1 MTKKKETKK
10 ESEKKPEAEPEEV
23 KLIQPSELGKTI
35 ATKPMKNKT
44 IAELAKEVSQ
54 DLTTAEPQPPTDD
67 KISTAA
73 NSSGGENSGVT
84 PSETTTEAE
93 KATPDSAPK
102 KAEKAEKPPKEKKPK
117 RPSKAFFLHVPLQE
131 KVLFTRHLSIGIK
144 SGMTLTGAL
153 ELIREQTRSRSLKII
168 IDQVM
173 EDIQSG
179 IFLAK
184 SLERYKNVFGNL
196 FINIIKIGES
206 SGTLSENLN
215 YLTEELKKRA
225 ALHSKVRGALIYP
238 SVVLVATI
246 GIAGAMIIFIF
257 PKILPVFASLDI
269 KLPFTTRALIA
280 LSNALSNHGL
290 LIGVGAVLFVIG
302 VIVLLKIRAVK
313 HVVHHVLLYVPVVR
327 KIVVQVN
334 MANFARTFGLLLKSG
349 VNIIEAVNITAETTE
364 NLVYQHELK
373 ASSSVLQKGEFLSSY
388 LSKNSKLFPPIA
400 ANMIRVG
407 ENTGNLVDN
416 LDYVS
421 GYYEGEVDDF
431 VKNLSSIIEP
441 ALMLVMGVIVGFI
454 ALSIITP
461 IYSLTQGLTR

>member
-1 MTKKKETKK
+1 MPDKKKIKKKSAAKAETT
-10 ESEKKPEAEPEEV
+10 PEEV
-23 KLIQPSELGKTI
+23 TLIQPADLGKTSASAAI
-35 ATKPMKNKT
+35 KDKT
-44 IAELAKEVSQ
+44 IAELARAASGDSGAGLATKAAAGEISS
-54 DLTTAEPQPPTDD
+54 LAGPPTGDPPD
-67 KISTAA
+67 NGARSGDALVPAA
-73 NSSGGENSGVT
+73 R
-84 PSETTTEAE
+84 PEA
-93 KATPDSAPK
+93 
-102 KAEKAEKPPKEKKPK
+102 AEKPVEEKPTKAK
-117 RPSKAFFLHVPLQE
+117 RKKRSGKAFFLHVPLQE

-153 ELIREQTRSRSLKII
+153 ELIREQTRSRSLKVI
-168 IDQVM
+168 IDQIM

-184 SLERYKNVFGNL
+184 SLERYKNVFGKL

-206 SGTLSENLN
+206 SGTLAENLN

-238 SVVLVATI
+238 SVVLVATV

-257 PKILPVFASLDI
+257 PKILPVFASLNV

-280 LSNALSNHGL
+280 LSNALSSHGL
-290 LIGVGAVLFVIG
+290 LVGVGLVLLVIA
-302 VIVLLKIRAVK
+302 VIVLLKIQAVR
-313 HVVHHVLLYVPVVR
+313 HVVQHILLHAPIVK
-327 KIVVQVN
+327 KIIVQVN
-334 MANFARTFGLLLKSG
+334 LANFSRTFGLLLKSG

-364 NLVYQHELK
+364 NLVYQHELR
-373 ASSSVLQKGEFLSSY
+373 ASSAVLQKGEFLSSY
-388 LSKNSKLFPPIA
+388 LSKSPKLFPPIA

-416 LDYVS
+416 LEYVS